1 MRLAR
6 WLVAPVLLALLAACG
21 STGSPAPTPTPP
33 PNNGG
38 GGTTPPPLP
47 PVTYPNVQG
56 IWYDSQA
63 SSYFCG
69 TSGKVSVT
77 ANLNQQDYKITGTIQ
92 LQNPTTGTKGIF
104 DITVGIIDTNGRLSG
119 YSDSTPPA
127 TLFFDLTYGNGY
139 LNGKLYT
146 IVGVI
151 TCSNGTRSPLRI
163 DVSLRK

>member
-21 STGSPAPTPTPP
+21 STSTPVPTPTPP
-33 PNNGG
+33 PSQ
-38 GGTTPPPLP
+38 
-47 PVTYPNVQG
+47 YPSVQG
-56 IWYDSQA
+56 IWYDLQA
-63 SSYFCG
+63 SAYFCG

-104 DITVGIIDTNGRLSG
+104 DITIGTIDTKGYLSG
-119 YSDSTPPA
+119 YSDSAAPV

-146 IVGVI
+146 ILDAV
-151 TCSNGTRSPLRI
+151 TCSNGTKSPLRI
-163 DVSLRK
+163 DVSLHK